1 MNLNKAFKKRNKLQE
16 EINELRAM
24 MSSKIIV
31 REKGEEE
38 NRLLLNGFTA
48 EEWLAFVNGKYEEL
62 SKLLIAIDK
71 ANAEIKPLLS
81 EINIYKAQKS
91 FLTGLNDYIAK
102 SLRKYYYS
110 ETNKTVYYELNLKQE
125 EILALIAKLSEK
137 IENLEEKIQKLN
149 FETQVLAE

>member
-102 SLRKYYYS
+102 SPRKYYYS